1 MAKERLVVLT
11 GPLKDRV
18 FDIVGAVSVGRSPDN
33 VMHLD
38 DLQVSRKHAII
49 ERDGRGV
56 MLRDL
61 GSGNGTFVGGRRV
74 LEYKLAAGDII
85 KIGQQEIRFEQ
96 EKSKEEGGDSGVR
109 FESGSGGKVEAAKAA
124 EVYAT
129 FFAAPAEEAAASAPD
144 SEKLKQMRKRLQA
157 IYAANQII
165 ASERD
170 LNKLF
175 ERVMD
180 QIFQLVPAHN
190 GVILLEDKGRSELIT
205 EYVKTGTAHDQ
216 VVISSSIVTRA
227 FKDGEAVITFDAAD
241 DSRFGAG
248 QSIISQNISSA
259 MCVPLQYQDET
270 LGVIYVDTRGT
281 TDAFVNTDV
290 ELLVAI
296 AGPSAVAI
304 KNAQYVRSL
313 EQSYSDTLIVL
324 ANAVE
329 ARDHYTVGHT
339 WRVTN
344 FSMEIAGQ
352 MGWAPEKIKE
362 VQMGG
367 VLHDVGKIAVP
378 DAVLRKPGKLT
389 EEEYAQ
395 IKIHPEAGARI
406 LQDVEFLHPLIPY
419 CLYHHERYDG
429 KGYPYGLK
437 AEQIPIEGRLVAVAD
452 TFDALTSNRPYR
464 KGLPP
469 EVAIA
474 EIEKGRG
481 TQFDPHCA
489 DAFIA
494 AWRAGKIDRI
504 LQDYYSQDEKSV
516 ACPFCSTHIRL
527 PDGVKLEDEFECE
540 VCHRQLR
547 LQEKNDAY
555 YAELL
560 PQTGA
565 VKRITTVV
573 PPLSTKMTVRGE
585 FPTPAPPNEPPGTP

>member
-11 GPLKDRV
+11 GPLKDRT
-18 FDIVGAVSVGRSPDN
+18 FEIVGAVSVGRSPDN

-56 MLRDL
+56 ILRDL
-61 GSGNGTFVGGRRV
+61 GSGNGTFVAGRRV
-74 LEYKLAAGDII
+74 LEYKLAPGDII
-85 KIGQQEIRFEQ
+85 KIGQQDIRFEQ
-96 EKSKEEGGDSGVR
+96 ELAKDEASDSGVR
-109 FESGSGGKVEAAKAA
+109 FDSGATAGKVEAAKAA

-129 FFAAPAEEAAASAPD
+129 FFSAPEGAAD
-144 SEKLKQMRKRLQA
+144 NQQLEQMRKRLGA

-190 GVILLEDKGRSELIT
+190 GVILLEDKARGELIT
-205 EYVKTGTAHDQ
+205 EYVKSGSAHDQ
-216 VVISSSIVTRA
+216 IVISSSIVTRA
-227 FKDGEAVITFDAAD
+227 YKDGEAVITFDAAD

-248 QSIISQNISSA
+248 ASIIQQNISSA
-259 MCVPLQYQDET
+259 MCVPLQHQDET

-304 KNAQYVRSL
+304 KNAQYVRMV
-313 EQSYSDTLIVL
+313 EQAYSDTLIAL
-324 ANAVE
+324 ANAIE
-329 ARDHYTVGHT
+329 LRDHYTVGHT

-344 FSMEIAGQ
+344 FSMEIAQ
-352 MGWAPEKIKE
+352 ELNWAPEKIKE

-367 VLHDVGKIAVP
+367 VLHDVGKIAVE
-378 DAVLRKPGKLT
+378 DAILRKPGHLT
-389 EEEYAQ
+389 DEEYAK
-395 IKIHPEAGARI
+395 IKIHPEAGARL
-406 LQDVEFLHPLIPY
+406 LQDITFLHPLIPY
-419 CLYHHERYDG
+419 CLYHHERIDG

-437 AEQIPIEGRLVAVAD
+437 GDQIPLEGRLVAVAD

-481 TQFDPHCA
+481 TQFDPQCA
-489 DAFIA
+489 DALIS
-494 AWRAGKIDRI
+494 AWRKGKIDRI
-504 LQDYYSQDEKSV
+504 LQDYYSKDEKSI

-527 PDGVKLEDEFECE
+527 PEGSKLGDEFECE
-540 VCHRQLR
+540 VCHRQIK

-555 YAELL
+555 FGELL
-560 PQTGA
+560 PRA
-565 VKRITTVV
+565 APRSAL
-573 PPLSTKMTVRGE
+573 PPSSLP
-585 FPTPAPPNEPPGTP
+585 FPPK

>member
-1 MAKERLVVLT
+1 MANERLVVLT
-11 GPLKDRV
+11 GPLKDKV
-18 FDIVGAVSVGRSPDN
+18 FDIAGAVSIGRSPDN

-49 ERDGRGV
+49 ERDARGV

-61 GSGNGTFVGGRRV
+61 GSGNGTFVAGRRV
-74 LEYKLAAGDII
+74 IEYKLAPGDIVH
-85 KIGQQEIRFEQ
+85 IGQQEIRFEQ
-96 EKSKEEGGDSGVR
+96 EKTKEDGADSGVR
-109 FESGSGGKVEAAKAA
+109 FESGSTAKVESAKAA
-124 EVYAT
+124 EVIAT
-129 FFAAPAEEAAASAPD
+129 FFSAPPAESHDDTKVAQVR
-144 SEKLKQMRKRLQA
+144 KQLQA

-170 LNKLF
+170 INKLF

-190 GVILLEDKGRSELIT
+190 GVILLEDKARGELIT

-227 FKDGEAVITFDAAD
+227 FKEGEAVITFDAAD
-241 DSRFGAG
+241 DSRFGQG

-259 MCVPLQYQDET
+259 MCVPLQHQDET

-281 TDAFVNTDV
+281 ANAFVNTDI

-304 KNAQYVRSL
+304 KNAQYVRMV
-313 EQSYSDTLIVL
+313 EKAYSDTLIVL
-324 ANAVE
+324 ANAIE
-329 ARDHYTVGHT
+329 LRDHYTVGHT

-344 FSMEIAGQ
+344 FSVEIANEL
-352 MGWAPEKIKE
+352 GWAPEKIKE

-378 DAVLRKPGKLT
+378 DAILSKPGHLT
-389 EEEYAQ
+389 DEEYAK
-395 IKIHPEAGARI
+395 IKIHPEAGAR
-406 LQDVEFLHPLIPY
+406 LLRDVEFLHPLIPY
-419 CLYHHERYDG
+419 CLYHHERVDG

-437 AEQIPIEGRLVAVAD
+437 GDQIPLEGRLVAVAD

-489 DAFIA
+489 DALIS
-494 AWRAGKIDRI
+494 AWRKGKIDRI
-504 LQDYYSQDEKSV
+504 LQDYYSKDEKSI
-516 ACPFCSTHIRL
+516 ACSFCSTHIRL
-527 PDGVKLEDEFECE
+527 PEGAKVNDEFECE
-540 VCHRQLR
+540 VCHRQLK
-547 LQEKNDAY
+547 LVEKNGAY
-555 YAELL
+555 FGELL

-565 VKRITTVV
+565 VKRLTTVV
-573 PPLSTKMTVRGE
+573 PPISTKMGIR
-585 FPTPAPPNEPPGTP
+585 PD